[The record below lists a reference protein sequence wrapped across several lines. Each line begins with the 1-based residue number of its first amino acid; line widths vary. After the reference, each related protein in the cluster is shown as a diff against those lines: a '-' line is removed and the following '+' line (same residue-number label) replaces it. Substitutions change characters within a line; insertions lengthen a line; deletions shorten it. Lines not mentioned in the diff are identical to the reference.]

1 MINHKEGASN
11 RSEKH
16 PFREIDAKA
25 KSAPW
30 QPGVY
35 QYTYETE
42 ANAGSRNFQQ
52 PGDEVL
58 ISLVYLKSMQL
69 FDP

>member
-11 RSEKH
+11 RSEIH

-35 QYTYETE
+35 QYTYQAE
-42 ANAGSRNFQQ
+42 ANRRLSQLSTARGLGTNFS
-52 PGDEVL
+52 GVFE
-58 ISLVYLKSMQL
+58 IHAAI
-69 FDP
+69 